1 MNNQE
6 LAHRFAN
13 GATEGKGSNMFVDGN
28 AIYSYGRHFVIAR
41 TLWVGKKASARK
53 VYLFNTAGYSQ
64 TTAKHKGQVS
74 RALHTHE
81 RFDVPAMGTDSGLS
95 VSNHKDNLKHYE
107 IEIKRALDSAARA
120 NANSDYHLATARS
133 KRHEATRY
141 AQAFKL
147 YLPTFFKHEPENIAD
162 IRKRIAAQSAA
173 TKKARA
179 IERANAA
186 KMAAQIRA
194 LVVPAWIK
202 GEEKV
207 YDPANK
213 KTGAQAF
220 AYTETAMQKLPET
233 YLRVQMSPSAVNA
246 MDGNVETSKGA
257 RVTLRAARV
266 LFDMLVNGHD
276 IKGHS
281 IDGYTVIGIN
291 GVLTIGCHTI
301 ERAEINRFAA
311 SQSWEGRI
319 AQDH

>member
-1 MNNQE
+1 M
-6 LAHRFAN
+6 FID
-13 GATEGKGSNMFVDGN
+13 GS

-120 NANSDYHLATARS
+120 NANSNYHLATARS

-147 YLPTFFKHEPENIAD
+147 RLPAFFKHEPENIAD

-194 LVVPAWIK
+194 LVVPAWIAGK
-202 GEEKV
+202 EKV
-207 YDPANK
+207 YDPANEK
-213 KTGAQAF
+213 NGAQAF
-220 AYTETAMQKLPET
+220 AYTETAMRKLPEA
-233 YLRVQMSPSAVNA
+233 YLRIAERAYMSADSVRF
-246 MDGNVETSKGA
+246 VETSHGA
-257 RVTLRAARV
+257 KVSLKSARV